1 MTCGESEGLTESLLL
16 EPHFGA
22 LLVLV
27 LLTERFLRNSR
38 RSGMT
43 EHSFAFETP
52 WFKIEWKQ
60 KSKRR

>member
-1 MTCGESEGLTESLLL
+1 MTWGESEGLTESLLSD
-16 EPHFGA
+16 PHFGA

-27 LLTERFLRNSR
+27 LLAERFLRNSR
-38 RSGMT
+38 RSSMT